1 MMRTMA
7 SIPEAKRAN
16 ELVTGLQRYFVER
29 LDSISHEL
37 GKDKGCE
44 AVEWLRDEGRHGG
57 GVRYETRDETV
68 FDRGSV
74 NISQVHYEEDPAKK
88 LGSATAVST
97 IIHPANPHSPSMH
110 MHISWTQ
117 MKEGSGYWRLMA
129 DLNPA
134 LQNDVFKRDFDMALE
149 RVTDELYEEG
159 VAQAERYFY
168 IPVLG
173 RTRGVSHF
181 YLEGYNSGDFE
192 ADIAFAERF
201 GKAVIDAY
209 IGITLQAMQYYR
221 TFTAEE
227 KAQQIDY
234 HTLYLFQVLT
244 LDRGTTSG
252 LLVHDQNDVGIMGS
266 LPSHVNRPLLY
277 SWLEKM
283 PKPQDR
289 LLLSLIDALP
299 EGRIVPVD
307 EAVKKRLANAVRAHY
322 KVFPEALDMQASGKI
337 VPPTVANH
345 TVAAE

>member
-1 MMRTMA
+1 VRINA
-7 SIPEAKRAN
+7 RSQEAKEAYA
-16 ELVTGLQRYFVER
+16 LVEMLQGYFVQK
-29 LDSISHEL
+29 LDDVSHAL
-37 GKDKGCE
+37 GKDRGCE
-44 AVEWLRDEGRHGG
+44 AVEWLRDGGVHGG

-74 NISQVHYEEDPAKK
+74 NISQVHYDDMPQKR
-88 LGSATAVST
+88 LGSATAIST
-97 IIHPANPHSPSMH
+97 IIHPENPHAPSMH

-117 MKEGSGYWRLMA
+117 MRDGSGYWRLMG

-149 RVTDELYEEG
+149 RVSDVLYEEG
-159 VAQAERYFY
+159 TAQAERYFF

-192 ADIAFAERF
+192 SDKAFAERF

-209 IGITLQAMQYYR
+209 IGIILQALQYYR
-221 TFTAEE
+221 TYSAEE
-227 KAQQIDY
+227 KSQQIDY

-266 LPSHVNRPLLY
+266 IPSHVNRPLLY

-283 PKPQDR
+283 PKPQDV
-289 LLLSLIDALP
+289 LLLSLIEALP
-299 EGRIVPVD
+299 EGKIVEVT
-307 EAVKKRLANAVRAHY
+307 EVVKKRLANAVREHY
-322 KVFPEALDMQASGKI
+322 RKYPEALSMQASGEI
-337 VPPTVANH
+337 IPPTVENH
-345 TVAAE
+345 K